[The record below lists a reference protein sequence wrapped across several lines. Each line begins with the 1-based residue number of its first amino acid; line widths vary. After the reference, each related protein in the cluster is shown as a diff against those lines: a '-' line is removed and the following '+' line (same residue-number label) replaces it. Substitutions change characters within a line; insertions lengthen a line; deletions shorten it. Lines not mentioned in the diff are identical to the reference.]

1 MSEYATCCIFYYN
14 AHSHIQQSSDV
25 FMTYVSLS
33 RYVIISFGGNSR
45 YKEKEIDSIRY
56 VIFYE
61 GMSPHVHVKNQ

>member
-1 MSEYATCCIFYYN
+1 MHIPTFNKVPMSLW
-14 AHSHIQQSSDV
+14 HMWV
-25 FMTYVSLS
+25 WVGMSLS
-33 RYVIISFGGNSR
+33 VFGGNSS